1 MIHKPSN
8 MRLDAGESIFF
19 AHQLEAID
27 KQVYETVYPENK
39 ARSLIPTQQGIPDWA
54 KVYTWRLFSKFGK
67 AKIAANMAD
76 DIPRADVTGEE
87 ASKIIKPCVSSY
99 GYDLFEIKAA
109 AATGTPLD
117 SLKAMSARF
126 AIETEIDDILANG
139 SAAHNLEGLL
149 TIAAG
154 TTTADPTA
162 KAGGG
167 LTWAVAT
174 PDEILK
180 DINRGPT
187 SIRSAMSGAGGPV
200 FSQFTLLVPD
210 LQYGQIAQT
219 RMGDGS
225 DTTILKFVLATN
237 PFITD
242 IQPWH
247 HCNNG
252 TPGGA
257 TDRMCWYPKNPLV
270 VAGLVPMEFTSQPA
284 EQRNLEWVVN
294 CLSTVGGIVVRYPLA
309 IAYGDGL

>member
-1 MIHKPSN
+1 MIHAPTN
-8 MRLDAGESIFF
+8 LRLDAGESIFF
-19 AHQLEAID
+19 ARELEAID
-27 KQVYETVYPENK
+27 KQVYETIYPENK

-54 KVYTWRLFSKFGK
+54 KVYTWRLFSKFGA

-87 ASKIIKPCVSSY
+87 ASKVIKPCVASY

-117 SLKAMSARF
+117 ALKAMAARF
-126 AIETEIDDILANG
+126 AIETEIDDILVNG
-139 SAAHNLEGLL
+139 NTAHALEGLL

-162 KAGGG
+162 KAAGG

-174 PDEILK
+174 PDEIVA

-187 SIRSAMSGAGGPV
+187 SIRNAMSGAGGPV
-200 FSQFTLLVPD
+200 FSQYTFLVPD
-210 LQYGQIAQT
+210 LQYSQIAQT

-225 DTTILKFVLATN
+225 DTTILKFVLGTN
-237 PFITD
+237 PFIAD
-242 IQPWH
+242 IQPLH

-257 TDRMCWYPKNPLV
+257 TDRMVWYPKNPLC
-270 VAGLVPMEFTSQPA
+270 VAGIVPMEFTSQPA

-294 CLSTVGGIVVRYPLA
+294 CMSTIGGIVVRYPLA
-309 IAYGDGL
+309 VAYGDGL